1 MLSDSLKKIPY
12 FTVVSRIAR
21 KRNVGIWLVGGFL
34 RDIYLDPK
42 KEPIDF
48 DFCVEKNTSSIAREF
63 AMQVSSKFIILD
75 KIQKSFRVVLK
86 RKSKIYTYDFIGMRG
101 KSLPEDL
108 ALRDFTVNTLALSLS
123 KGEVKLI
130 DYFRARDDIKKRV
143 IRVIKDEVIP
153 HDPLRILRGFS
164 LAANYNFRIEA
175 KTLKLM
181 VKHKRLIKR
190 VSKERVNEELFK
202 IFASVTSYKTFEVM
216 DKLRIIDEFL
226 PEIKEMRGV
235 RQGAYH
241 HLDVWKHSLET
252 LRQFELLCNRRLKRN
267 KDILFYLN
275 EELAQKRKKRQIIK
289 LACLLH
295 DIGKPKALKKVK
307 KKTIFHT
314 HEKIGRDLA
323 QNLAD
328 NLRLSLREKETLK
341 KLIFWHLR
349 PGYLADQVNPSRRA
363 IYRFFRDTNH
373 EGVAV
378 ILLSLS
384 DWRATRGPI
393 TDARKRK
400 RHEKIMLGLID
411 KYFENKKKKPLLRI
425 IDGYDIMDKFKIAA
439 GPLIGEALRKVKE
452 EQTLGKISTKTQAY
466 KYVQTIINRPPRR
479 WTKKRYKIKGQNP
492 STPEVDKKGMN

>member
-12 FTVVSRIAR
+12 LSVVSRIAR
-21 KRNVGIWLVGGFL
+21 QRDVGIWLVGGFL

-42 KEPIDF
+42 KEPVDF

-63 AMQVSSKFIILD
+63 AGQTSSKFIILD

-86 RKSKIYTYDFIGMRG
+86 RKSKVYTYDFTSMRG
-101 KSLPEDL
+101 KDLPEDL

-123 KGEVKLI
+123 KGKAKLI
-130 DYFRARDDIKKRV
+130 DYFCARKDITRRV
-143 IRVIKDEVIP
+143 IKVIKDEVIP

-164 LAANYNFRIEA
+164 LVANYNFRIEA

-181 VKHKRLIKR
+181 VKHKSLIKG

-202 IFASVTSYKTFEVM
+202 IFASPASYKAFKVM
-216 DKLRIIDEFL
+216 DKLKIIDEFI
-226 PEIKEMRGV
+226 PEINEMRGV
-235 RQGAYH
+235 RQGGYH
-241 HLDVWKHSLET
+241 HLDVWNHSLEA
-252 LRQFELLCNRRLKRN
+252 LRQFELLCNRTLRRN
-267 KDILFYLN
+267 KDISFYLN
-275 EELAQKRKKRQIIK
+275 EELAQGRRKGQIIK

-295 DIGKPKALKKVK
+295 DIGKPRALKKVE

-323 QNLAD
+323 QDLAD
-328 NLRLSLREKETLK
+328 KLRLSLKEKDTLK

-349 PGYLADQVNPSRRA
+349 PGYLADQINPSRRA
-363 IYRFFRDTNH
+363 IYRFFRDTNY

-384 DWRATRGPI
+384 DWRATRGPM
-393 TDARKRK
+393 TDAKKRK

-411 KYFENKKKKPLLRI
+411 KYFENKKRKPLPRI
-425 IDGYDIMDKFKIAA
+425 IDGHDIMEKFKIAA
-439 GPLIGEALRKVKE
+439 GPLVGKVLLKVKE
-452 EQTLGKISTKTQAY
+452 EQTLGKISTKAEAY
-466 KYVQTIINRPPRR
+466 KYAQTIINRL
-479 WTKKRYKIKGQNP
+479 
-492 STPEVDKKGMN
+492 STSGVDKKVQDRG